1 MCSTLPF
8 FMNRTSL
15 CIRMLQILKARSS
28 KRRPMNANELA
39 NELETNPRNIREYKK
54 ELIVAGYNI
63 QEIKGRYG
71 GYYLDEQCLFPNIRL
86 SKEEEL
92 ALREGF
98 AFLKN
103 TNFDK
108 KDEFGKAID
117 KALNTS
123 KDIHTVFPIF
133 IDELN
138 MQLSQNERE
147 MIQCAKEA
155 IEQRRCLDL
164 SYQSKN
170 KVKVENYLVDP
181 YELIYYHNQYYMVGF
196 NHTRRDYR
204 MYRFSSERM
213 KKCDLTQQSFL
224 RDNTF
229 RIEHYIGKNS
239 LIKASYTRIS
249 VSVNDC
255 VLRPFREVNWG
266 IDFREDQENTYSFL
280 VEDLYTFYR
289 QIFSFGK
296 DVTILSPQN
305 IVEEYQNQL
314 LSTLRNYGI

>member
-1 MCSTLPF
+1 
-8 FMNRTSL
+8 MNRTSL

-28 KRRPMNANELA
+28 KRRPMNANEIA
-39 NELETNPRNIREYKK
+39 AELETNPRNIREYKK

-108 KDEFGKAID
+108 KDEFSKAID
-117 KALNTS
+117 KALNSS
-123 KDIHTVFPIF
+123 KDINTVFPIF

-147 MIQCAKEA
+147 MIQSAKEA
-155 IEQRRCLDL
+155 IEQHRCLDL

-170 KVKVENYLVDP
+170 KVKVESYLVDP

-196 NHTRRDYR
+196 NHTRKDYL

-239 LIKASYTRIS
+239 LIKASYTRIT
-249 VSVNDC
+249 VSVNDR

-266 IDFREDQENTYSFL
+266 IDLREEQENTYSFL

-305 IVEEYQNQL
+305 VVEEYQNQL
-314 LSTLRNYGI
+314 CSTLRNYGK

>member
-1 MCSTLPF
+1 MCFTLPF

-28 KRRPMNANELA
+28 RRRPINANVLA

-138 MQLSQNERE
+138 MQLSQIERQ

>member
-1 MCSTLPF
+1 MCFTLPF